1 MEQERIRLAQE
12 GPSGQWE
19 RRLRGVKN
27 RFSDLTK
34 EQKGRDQPRKYIMNR
49 CQVKALREGCCER
62 KEAQMGVSSREK
74 INTNRNLVRAT
85 TKSKSKMQTVSSGR
99 VG

>member
-1 MEQERIRLAQE
+1 VEQERIRLAQE

-34 EQKGRDQPRKYIMNR
+34 EQ
-49 CQVKALREGCCER
+49 EGEDW
-62 KEAQMGVSSREK
+62 QEK
-74 INTNRNLVRAT
+74 ML
-85 TKSKSKMQTVSSGR
+85 
-99 VG
+99 